1 MGILSLRWA
10 LNFPWACLL
19 AFAVAPIALCQAVNE
34 YQAKAAYLYNFGKFV
49 EWPPESFQ
57 GPSDP
62 LETCVLG
69 RDPFGRW
76 LKDSIAGKLIGGHPL
91 EVRHVSSA
99 AEAISCQILFVSSSE
114 PKRVWS
120 AISAIKKPGILTV
133 GECSD
138 PGECGAIINFTV
150 ENDKLRFEID
160 SAAAELA
167 KLKISSR
174 LLSLAQT
181 VRK

>member
-1 MGILSLRWA
+1 MGILKSIPAWLLLGLA
-10 LNFPWACLL
+10 L
-19 AFAVAPIALCQAVNE
+19 VAGAPCQTVNE

-49 EWPPESFQ
+49 EWPPEALP
-57 GPSDP
+57 GPADP
-62 LETCVLG
+62 IETCVLG
-69 RDPFGRW
+69 RDPFGHW
-76 LKDSIAGKLIGGHPL
+76 LKDSIAGKSIGGHPL
-91 EVRHVSSA
+91 EIRHVSSVA
-99 AEAISCQILFVSSSE
+99 DAGACQILFVSASE

-120 AISAIKKPGILTV
+120 AISAMKRPGILTV

-138 PGECGAIINFTV
+138 PAECGAIINFTL

-174 LLSLAQT
+174 LLSLAQS
-181 VRK
+181 VKK